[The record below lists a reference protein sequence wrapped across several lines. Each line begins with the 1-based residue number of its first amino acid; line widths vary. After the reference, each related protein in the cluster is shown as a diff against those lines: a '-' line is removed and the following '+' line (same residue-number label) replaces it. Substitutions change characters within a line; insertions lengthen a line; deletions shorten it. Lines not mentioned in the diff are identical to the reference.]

1 MQLDFTLPSQCLIY
15 MSGLDT
21 LIVKSL
27 DNTIRENLGKK
38 TLEKVEQR
46 LFEKYGINLTQSIAD
61 FTKLDTVLREFF
73 GEGAE
78 GLEKQFLENIVIL
91 EETKSQDLN
100 WVTIEDPSLAKQI
113 LVAFGDDDKKN
124 ILNAVLDGS
133 RIISDILEITQL
145 PQTSG
150 YRKVNS
156 LIDNG
161 LLIVHGHLTTHDGK
175 KVNKYKSIFENVTIN
190 IEKNKVIVKVLLA
203 KESIEKSSIIQ
214 LVQCR

>member
-1 MQLDFTLPSQCLIY
+1 

-21 LIVKSL
+21 LIAKSL
-27 DNTIRENLGKK
+27 DLTIKENLGKK
-38 TLEKVEQR
+38 TLQKVEER
-46 LFEKYGINLTQSIAD
+46 LFEKYGINLTQSIED

-78 GLEKQFLENIVIL
+78 GLEKQFLENIVTL
-91 EETKSQDLN
+91 EETKVQDPN
-100 WVTIEDPSLAKQI
+100 WVAIEDSSLAKLI
-113 LVAFGDDDKKN
+113 LESFGDEDKKN
-124 ILNAVLDGS
+124 ILNTVLDES
-133 RIISDILEITQL
+133 RIISEILEVANI

-150 YRKVNS
+150 YRKINS

-161 LLIVHGHLTTHDGK
+161 LLTVQGHVITHDGK

-190 IEKNKVIVKVLLA
+190 IEKNKVVVKVLLA

-214 LVQCR
+214 VVQCR

>member
-1 MQLDFTLPSQCLIY
+1 

-21 LIVKSL
+21 LIAKSL
-27 DNTIRENLGKK
+27 DTTVRENLGKK
-38 TLEKVEQR
+38 TLDKVEQR

-78 GLEKQFLENIVIL
+78 GLEKQFLENIVTL
-91 EETKSQDLN
+91 EETKNNDPN
-100 WVTIEDPSLAKQI
+100 WVAIEDPSLSKQI
-113 LVAFGDDDKKN
+113 LEAFGDEDKKN
-124 ILNAVLDGS
+124 ILNAVLDES
-133 RIISDILEITQL
+133 RITSDILEITQL

-156 LIDNG
+156 LIDSG
-161 LLIVHGHLTTHDGK
+161 LLIVQGHITTHDGK
-175 KVNKYKSIFENVTIN
+175 TVNKYKSIFENVAIN

>member
-1 MQLDFTLPSQCLIY
+1 

-21 LIVKSL
+21 LISKSL
-27 DNTIRENLGKK
+27 DSTIKENLGKK
-38 TLEKVEQR
+38 TLQKVENR
-46 LFEKYGINLTQSIAD
+46 LFEKYGINLTQAVSD

-78 GLEKQFLENIVIL
+78 GLEKQFLENIVTL
-91 EETKSQDLN
+91 EETKAQDPN
-100 WVTIEDPSLAKQI
+100 WVAIVDPSLAKLI
-113 LVAFGDDDKKN
+113 LESFGDEDKKN
-124 ILNAVLDGS
+124 ILNTVLDES
-133 RIISDILEITQL
+133 RIISEILETAHI

-161 LLIVHGHLTTHDGK
+161 LLIVHGNVTTHDGK

-190 IEKNKVIVKVLLA
+190 IEKNKVVVKVLLA

-214 LVQCR
+214 VVQCR

>member
-1 MQLDFTLPSQCLIY
+1 M

-21 LIVKSL
+21 LISKSL
-27 DNTIRENLGKK
+27 DSTIKENLGKK
-38 TLEKVEQR
+38 TLQKVEDR
-46 LFEKYGINLTQSIAD
+46 LFEKYGINLTQAISD
-61 FTKLDTVLREFF
+61 FTKLDVVLREFF

-78 GLEKQFLENIVIL
+78 GLERQFLENV
-91 EETKSQDLN
+91 
-100 WVTIEDPSLAKQI
+100 VTIEESKTQNPNWIAIEDPLLAKLI
-113 LVAFGDDDKKN
+113 LESFGDEDKKN
-124 ILNAVLDGS
+124 ILNTVLDEPK
-133 RIISDILEITQL
+133 IISEILETAQI

-161 LLIVHGHLTTHDGK
+161 LLITQGHITTHDGK

-190 IEKNKVIVKVLLA
+190 IEKNQVVVKVLLA

-214 LVQCR
+214 VVQCR